1 MHVLCCCCVAPASP
15 CTFQSCSRLAAWAA
29 IHSCLIKGLELK
41 LLPGPWVRRCVANP
55 EGKASGWL
63 LGFCVWLVWKWDSC
77 YHCWQNLPSKLQFLF
92 YPMGFLR
99 GRNICL
105 EKHCK
110 AMVNSYNTTLEPGWP
125 ITKGF
130 ISSQLDCIVVKWH
143 IVLPRL

>member
-1 MHVLCCCCVAPASP
+1 MS
-15 CTFQSCSRLAAWAA
+15 
-29 IHSCLIKGLELK
+29 LILKGK
-41 LLPGPWVRRCVANP
+41 LLA
-55 EGKASGWL
+55 
-63 LGFCVWLVWKWDSC
+63 
-77 YHCWQNLPSKLQFLF
+77 
-92 YPMGFLR
+92 GFLVSVSDWFENEIPVTTLHKICLQNYNFCSMFLPLK

-110 AMVNSYNTTLEPGWP
+110 AMVNSYNTTLKPGWP